1 MAIGGGAVWPLRSG
15 FSALTSLGCGL
26 LLTPDARL
34 FVMLAPACFGEDAV
48 LLNTLRKALEGGLER
63 FVVPDDY
70 FGQPYL
76 R

>member
-1 MAIGGGAVWPLRSG
+1 M
-15 FSALTSLGCGL
+15 LT
-26 LLTPDARL
+26 
-34 FVMLAPACFGEDAV
+34 PACFGEDAV
-48 LLNTLRKALEGGLER
+48 LLNTLGKALEGGLER